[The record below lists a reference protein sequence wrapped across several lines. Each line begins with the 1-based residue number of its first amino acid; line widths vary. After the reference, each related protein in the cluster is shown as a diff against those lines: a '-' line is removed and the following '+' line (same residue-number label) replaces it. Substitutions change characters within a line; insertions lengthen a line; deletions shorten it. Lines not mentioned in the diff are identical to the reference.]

1 MVVLQL
7 KVVAVLD
14 DGLLDATKDFLSLF
28 FRNEGWTFFNHCRG
42 RVAPG
47 LKRFAQDGSEAGG
60 QHEAAISG
68 VIEVVPAGKRK
79 QTYLFVNKVTWLTYE
94 ELSSKGRRR
103 SSMT

>member
-1 MVVLQL
+1 M
-7 KVVAVLD
+7 AVLD

-79 QTYLFVNKVTWLTYE
+79 QLLICCKQNHVVNLRGTVE
-94 ELSSKGRRR
+94 
-103 SSMT
+103 